1 MTAQSSS
8 FHSGFAF
15 GILYFLRALCVLCG
29 YRFVLFPAL
38 VVAAPFAQAD
48 LLADIKARS
57 EMVAGVKDS
66 LPPFGYID
74 PATRAIVGY
83 DIDIAG
89 AIAKGLGVRLRT
101 VPVATATRIPELV
114 QGKIDLIAATMTHTK
129 QREQQIDF
137 SYTYFVTGQKVLVR
151 TSSGIDAIE
160 QLAGRKVSSVRGST
174 SEQNI
179 KAAVPGVKVLA
190 FNDYPIAFLALAQG
204 KVKAMTTDEAILIEL
219 ARKSPRPEDFTL
231 LDQYISREPYGL
243 GIRKGEERFLKA
255 VNRILADLERSGEAA
270 RIFDKW
276 FGPDSPMPLKRS
288 FIIETDKI

>member
-1 MTAQSSS
+1 MTTAMPWVLRLII
-8 FHSGFAF
+8 AF
-15 GILYFLRALCVLCG
+15 LGCLPVL
-29 YRFVLFPAL
+29 
-38 VVAAPFAQAD
+38 AQAD
-48 LLADIKARS
+48 LLADIRARG

-66 LPPFGYID
+66 LPPFGFID
-74 PATRAIVGY
+74 PETRAIVGY

-89 AIAKGLGVRLRT
+89 AIAKSLGVRLKT

-114 QGKIDLIAATMTHTK
+114 QGKIDLIAATMTHTR
-129 QREQQIDF
+129 QRQEQIDF

-151 TSSGIDAIE
+151 TSSGIDSIE

-179 KAAVPGVKVLA
+179 KAAVPEVRVLA

-219 ARKSPRPEDFTL
+219 ARKSPRPDDFTL
-231 LDQYISREPYGL
+231 LDQYISKEPYGL
-243 GIRKGEERFLKA
+243 GIRKGEEPFRKA
-255 VNRILADLERSGEAA
+255 VNRILAELEKSGEAA

-288 FIIETDKI
+288 FRIETDRI